1 MKRAAATAPA
11 PRGELVVRQS
21 FVIDATN
28 PRTFRAVPEVLLLG
42 DADAFRTLAAL
53 FTQLAEAADR
63 GDAPAPELERPSL
76 PINTRLSDDLA
87 LRFVPLH
94 DAARSATFKRLGVT
108 LRSRQEGSLF
118 DRYQEVAQEFRK
130 LQARLAPAAAP
141 PAP

>member
-1 MKRAAATAPA
+1 M
-11 PRGELVVRQS
+11 RQS

-42 DADAFRTLAAL
+42 DAAAFRSLAGL
-53 FTQLAEAADR
+53 FEKLAEAAER
-63 GDAPAPELERPSL
+63 GDTPPPELEHPSL
-76 PINTRLSDDLA
+76 PVNTRLSDDLA

-94 DAARSATFKRLGVT
+94 DAARSATFKRLGIT

-130 LQARLAPAAAP
+130 LQARLAPGAASTTP
-141 PAP
+141 